1 MTAVY
6 EDVYVCVSASCL
18 WEKYMFHHQTIF
30 CPQWSLFLFPFGG
43 DYRNHFK
50 GKPRLLPLFLPPC
63 LVGAARVQRG
73 PFSGWPALFLPA
85 GLAERLEGQLEMKLL
100 LSAICLTL

>member
-1 MTAVY
+1 MC
-6 EDVYVCVSASCL
+6 VCVCFLLVGEIHVSSSD
-18 WEKYMFHHQTIF
+18 FIF

-50 GKPRLLPLFLPPC
+50 AKPRLLPLFLPPC